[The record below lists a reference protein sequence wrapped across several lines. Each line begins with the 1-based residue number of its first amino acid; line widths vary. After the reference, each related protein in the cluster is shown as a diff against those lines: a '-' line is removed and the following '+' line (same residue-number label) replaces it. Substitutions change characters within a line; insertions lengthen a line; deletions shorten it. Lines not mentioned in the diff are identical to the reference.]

1 MARKVRTRC
10 FLIGEGTLLIQCAE
24 ILVKERHKILGII
37 SSRRAIVE
45 WSNKRKIPCIQPTD
59 NWLELLSQEPF
70 EYLFSIFNNRIL
82 SKEVLKLPRQCTIN
96 YHDAPLPKYAGVNA
110 TSWALIRGEREHG
123 VSWHIVSAVVDAGDI
138 LKQTLVKIEPN
149 ETSFTLNAKCYEAAI
164 ASFRELITDIS
175 AQRLNKS
182 QQNLAHRTYF
192 GRSERLSAG
201 GLIDFNSQ
209 ARKLDALVRAMDFRS
224 YINPLGTVKLAI
236 GSDLITVAK
245 LSVLDE
251 ASIALP
257 GTITAIKSDFLQVA
271 TNDFEVALQHLKT
284 LDGQI
289 LSTNE
294 LASKFKLKVGDRF
307 QLYAPE
313 IIDRI
318 EQVDSAIAKY
328 EEFWVERLTDLQPLS
343 LPYASRNCHGQPPQ
357 FKKIVLVLPQKAIDF
372 SKQRFGE
379 EYLAEFWLAVWGMY
393 LTRLSGK
400 TCFDVALSYGEL
412 QRELVDL
419 ESFFAAQVP
428 IRFEID
434 SQQSSDLAFS
444 NVLAHLHLTR
454 KHKSYAR
461 DIVLRYP
468 QLKSRFEYQAQ
479 NLPISFKIV
488 DDHCDLDGC
497 LGSELTFAI
506 IKGDR
511 QSYWFYDTTVLDS
524 ECIAKMQSQ
533 FLTFIEDLITNS
545 DQPLAKLNL
554 LSPPEKQQ
562 ILVTWNNSQADY
574 KYDFC
579 LHQLFEERVV
589 QTPEA
594 VAIRCGNLEITYQ
607 ELNSRA
613 DHLAAYLQ
621 ELGVEPETL
630 VGIFT
635 EYSIETIVGLLGI
648 LKAGGAY
655 VPLDPKYPPER
666 LAHMIED
673 AKVSVLLTQQ
683 KLIAKLPPHQAEV
696 VCLDIDQNK
705 KKNFTTTKLVK
716 PSNLAYVIYTSG
728 STGKPKGV
736 AIAHYSVVNTIIDI
750 NQRFKINQ
758 EDRVLCLSS
767 LSFDLS
773 VYDIFGL
780 LGAGGTLVIP
790 PTANEID
797 PAGWF
802 RAIAQE
808 KVTIWNSAPAV
819 MEVFVNYLLDRDEK
833 FPDSLNLVL
842 LSGDRISVNLPV
854 QLKTWNEKLQVIS
867 LGGATEASI
876 WSIIYPLKHCNS
888 EWTSIP
894 YGRPLSNQSFY
905 ILDAERQPVPIS
917 IPGELYIGGIG
928 VARGYLNRPE
938 LSAERFIDNPFG
950 DAQASSRLPMGDRL
964 YKTGDL
970 GRYLSDG
977 NIEFLGRLDDQVKI
991 RGFRVELGEIE
1002 TLLLQHPDVREVAV
1016 IAREDIPG
1024 NKRLVAYLI
1033 PATTVAPSRFGLRTY
1048 LKDQLP
1054 DYSIP
1059 SVFVVL
1065 DTLPLTPNGKLDRR
1079 ALPAPELSRS
1089 EARQETS
1096 FVPPRNDLELH
1107 LVNIWQKLLGVAQI
1121 GITDNFFELGGNS
1134 LLAVRLFSQI
1144 ERQFGKNLPL
1154 ATLFHAPS
1162 ITELVEIIKQKECS
1176 PSWSSLVAIQ
1186 TGGSKPPLFCI
1197 HALGGN
1203 VLSYRYLASCLGT
1216 EQPVYG
1222 LQVRGLDG
1230 ENILY
1235 TRIEDMAAHY
1245 LQEIISLQ
1253 PEEPYFLSGHSFG
1266 GLVAFEI
1273 AQQLYRQDRQVAF
1286 LGLFDCLISQYISK
1300 SDFATWVK
1308 AHLTN
1313 LSALGLKAK
1322 LDYIWMVVQF
1332 KIERKIPSAIALS
1345 TNKLANLF
1353 RSPPEILK
1361 SQIKAANEIAF
1372 NNYIPTVYPGKV
1384 TLFLPK
1390 IKQVKSYI
1398 DPNGGWSQLAL
1409 GGVETCDVPGDHAS
1423 ILIKDSDVRILAKV
1437 LQECL
1442 ERV

>member
-1 MARKVRTRC
+1 MIRKVRPRY

-24 ILVKERHKILGII
+24 ILVQERHEILGII
-37 SSRRAIVE
+37 ASQRAIVE
-45 WSNKRKIPCIQPTD
+45 WSNNRNIPCIQPTD
-59 NWLELLSQEPF
+59 NWLELLRQEPF

-175 AQRLNKS
+175 AQRLSKS

-192 GRSERLSAG
+192 GRSQRLSAG
-201 GLIDFNSQ
+201 GLIDFNCQ

-224 YINPLGTVKLAI
+224 YVNPLGTVKLAI
-236 GSDLITVAK
+236 GSDLITFAK

-271 TNDFEVALQHLKT
+271 TNDFEVALQHLET

-289 LSTNE
+289 LSIGE
-294 LASKFKLKVGDRF
+294 LVSKFELQVGDRF
-307 QLYAPE
+307 PVYAPE
-313 IIDRI
+313 IRDRI
-318 EQVDSAIAKY
+318 EQIDRAIAKY
-328 EEFWVERLTDLQPLS
+328 EEFWVERLTNLQPLS
-343 LPYASRNCHGQPPQ
+343 LPYAPRNCHGQPSQ
-357 FKKIVLVLPQKAIDF
+357 FKKIVLLLPQKAIDF
-372 SKQRFGE
+372 GKQRFSE

-400 TCFDVALSYGEL
+400 TCFDLALNYGEL
-412 QRELVDL
+412 VSL
-419 ESFFAAQVP
+419 ESFFATQVP

-444 NVLAHLHLTR
+444 NVLEQLHLSK
-454 KHKSYAR
+454 KHKCYAR

-468 QLKSRFEYQAQ
+468 QLKSRFQYQSQ
-479 NLPISFKIV
+479 NLPIVFKIV
-488 DDHCDLDGC
+488 DDCRDLDSC
-497 LGSELTFAI
+497 LGSELTLAI
-506 IKGDR
+506 VKGDR
-511 QSYWFYDTTVLDS
+511 QSHWFYNATVFNS

-533 FLTFIEDLITNS
+533 FLTFVEDLITKS
-545 DQPLAKLNL
+545 DRPIAKLNL
-554 LSPPEKQQ
+554 LSPQEKQQ
-562 ILVTWNNSQADY
+562 MLVTWNDSQADY

-594 VAIRCGNLEITYQ
+594 MAIRCGNLEITYQ

-613 DHLAAYLQ
+613 DRLAAYLQ

-630 VGIFT
+630 VGILT

-655 VPLDPKYPPER
+655 VPLDPKYPQER

-683 KLIAKLPPHQAEV
+683 KFIAKLPQHQAEV
-696 VCLDIDQNK
+696 VCLDIEQSK
-705 KKNFTTTKLVK
+705 KKNFTITKLVK

-736 AIAHYSVVNTIIDI
+736 AIAHSSAVNTIIDI
-750 NQRFKINQ
+750 NRRFEINQ
-758 EDRVLCLSS
+758 ADRVLCLSS

-790 PTANEID
+790 PKANEID
-797 PAGWF
+797 PAAWF
-802 RAIAQE
+802 KAIAQE
-808 KVTIWNSAPAV
+808 KVTIWNSAPPV

-833 FPDSLNLVL
+833 LPDSLGLVL

-876 WSIIYPLKHCNS
+876 WSIIYPIKHCHS
-888 EWTSIP
+888 ELTSIP

-905 ILDAERQPVPIS
+905 ILDADRQPVPIS

-928 VARGYLNRPE
+928 VARGYLNRPD

-950 DAQASSRLPMGDRL
+950 DAQDSSLLPMGDRL

-1002 TLLLQHPDVREVAV
+1002 TLLLQRPDLREVAV

-1033 PATTVAPSRFGLRTY
+1033 PATTVAPSSFTLRTY

-1065 DTLPLTPNGKLDRR
+1065 DKLPLTPNGKLDRR

-1089 EARQETS
+1089 EAQGTS
-1096 FVPPRNDLELH
+1096 FVAPRNDLELH

-1134 LLAVRLFSQI
+1134 LLAVSFFSQI
-1144 ERQFGKNLPL
+1144 ERKFGKNLPL

-1162 ITELVEIIKQKECS
+1162 IAELVEIIKQQECS

-1197 HALGGN
+1197 HAVGGN
-1203 VLSYRYLASCLGT
+1203 VLSYRYLANYLGK

-1230 ENILY
+1230 EKTLY
-1235 TRIEDMAAHY
+1235 TRIEDMAADY

-1253 PEEPYFLSGHSFG
+1253 PEGPYFLSGHSFG

-1286 LGLFDCLISQYISK
+1286 LGLFDCLMSQYIGK
-1300 SDFATWVK
+1300 SDFASWVK

-1313 LSALGLKAK
+1313 LSALGPNAK

-1332 KIERKIPSAIALS
+1332 KIEQKIPSAIALS

-1361 SQIKAANEIAF
+1361 SQIKAANQIAF

-1398 DPNGGWSQLAL
+1398 DSNGGWSQLAL
-1409 GGVETCDVPGDHAS
+1409 GGVETYNVPGNHTS
-1423 ILIKDSDVRILAKV
+1423 ILIKDSDARILAKV

-1442 ERV
+1442 ERSQISS